1 MKNIEIFPHERGINV
16 ITFNAGY
23 NIIIIGTAE
32 ECASYIKGNTNFLWK
47 EIDSSRTHCSF
58 FGTYVPRGE

>member
-1 MKNIEIFPHERGINV
+1 MEKNILPHERGINV

-32 ECASYIKGNTNFLWK
+32 ECASYIQENTNFSWR
-47 EIDSSRTHCSF
+47 EIDSSYTHNSF
-58 FGTYVPRGE
+58 LGIYMPGGE

>member
-1 MKNIEIFPHERGINV
+1 MEKNILPHERGINV

-23 NIIIIGTAE
+23 SIIIIGTAE

-47 EIDSSRTHCSF
+47 EIDSSNTHNSF